1 MDTLEIKINMLEV
14 ALLVQQIETGEVS
27 DKALTIRRNRYWR
40 ENKLLKYLTCG
51 FAIDIVRAKK
61 KGCTL

>member
-1 MDTLEIKINMLEV
+1 MLEV